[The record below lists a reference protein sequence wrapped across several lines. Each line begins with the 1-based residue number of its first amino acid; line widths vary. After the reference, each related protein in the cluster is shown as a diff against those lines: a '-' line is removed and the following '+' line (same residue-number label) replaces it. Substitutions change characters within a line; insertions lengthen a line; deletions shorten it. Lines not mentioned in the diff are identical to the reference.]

1 MSRRKAC
8 DGCVRAKIRCNLD
21 PAGCSRC
28 TSRGNP
34 CTYRGRLSRNPGF
47 GSPTPAA
54 TGSRFPQDEL
64 PEINRSTHVD
74 SPALPLD
81 EFGPGVVAPSIDTIS
96 GNSQLSH
103 TPLTWDNEVFG
114 ARFLDTLDVTTP
126 LNGDYHLGVTI
137 EAPHASPEAQ
147 HVSDY
152 LTASSRPRQP
162 SPSNLASLSYQ
173 DPSSML
179 ERRNFSEPE
188 LDLTGD
194 LTLHILRSY
203 LYVMADRDSVP
214 PFIHPKYQNLMEM
227 GTSRPSPLYAAMK
240 LAKMLFLGR
249 RMNKTLIWRLIRME
263 QERLLNDVRTT
274 TLELIMFLVANQVYR
289 IKHPKFDK
297 WEILEALQSL
307 VLYILMRITEG
318 RHDYTNFDTQ
328 LLITVNVSSHSP
340 TSSLLKHAYSQKRNK
355 GTLSLYH
362 DKFWHA
368 HQL

>member
-1 MSRRKAC
+1 
-8 DGCVRAKIRCNLD
+8 
-21 PAGCSRC
+21 
-28 TSRGNP
+28 
-34 CTYRGRLSRNPGF
+34 
-47 GSPTPAA
+47 
-54 TGSRFPQDEL
+54 
-64 PEINRSTHVD
+64 
-74 SPALPLD
+74 
-81 EFGPGVVAPSIDTIS
+81 
-96 GNSQLSH
+96 
-103 TPLTWDNEVFG
+103 
-114 ARFLDTLDVTTP
+114 
-126 LNGDYHLGVTI
+126 
-137 EAPHASPEAQ
+137 
-147 HVSDY
+147 
-152 LTASSRPRQP
+152 
-162 SPSNLASLSYQ
+162 
-173 DPSSML
+173 ML